1 METKRRNPTLT
12 MLSKDFI
19 QLSLSSIIANRLRS
33 GLTMLGIAVGI
44 ASVVLLT
51 SIGEG
56 IHKFVLDE
64 FTQFGTTLIAIN
76 PGKATT
82 LGTPVGIMGTVR
94 PLSIDDAEALRRVPR
109 THALVAGVWGNAEV
123 KVGNR
128 HRRTMVVGTGPAM
141 PEAFSMQIRLGQFL
155 PEDNPRSPR
164 AFAVLGAK
172 LHHELFGS
180 DNPLGRY
187 IRIGGDRYRVV
198 GVMASKGQ
206 VLGMDLDDSVYVP
219 TARSLDLF
227 NRDGLMEVD
236 LLYDEG
242 ANVDEVVAGIKRV
255 LINRHG
261 REDFTIT
268 TQQQMMDVLGKVLNV
283 LTFAVGALGSISLVV
298 GGIGIFTI
306 MIIAISERTGEIGL
320 LRALGAEQ
328 GQIMGLFLGEA
339 AVLAGLGGIAGLLL
353 GIGGAQLLTF
363 ALPALPVH
371 TPWIYVVIAEA
382 LAILIGLIA
391 GVVPARRAAQ
401 LDPVEALRAE

>member
-1 METKRRNPTLT
+1 
-12 MLSKDFI
+12 MLSKDFA
-19 QLSLSSIIANRLRS
+19 QLSLSSIVSNRMRS

-82 LGTPVGIMGTVR
+82 LGTPIGIMGTVR

-109 THALVAGVWGNAEV
+109 THALVAGAWGNAEV
-123 KVGNR
+123 KAGNK
-128 HRRTMVVGTGPAM
+128 RRRVMVLGTGPAM
-141 PEAFSMQIRLGQFL
+141 PEAFSMAVRLGHFL
-155 PEDNPRSPR
+155 PEDDPRSPR
-164 AFAVLGAK
+164 AFAVLGSK
-172 LHHELFGS
+172 VHHELFGS
-180 DNPLGRY
+180 TSPLGRY
-187 IRIGGDRYRVV
+187 VRIGGDRYRVI
-198 GVMASKGQ
+198 GVMASKGEI
-206 VLGMDLDDSVYVP
+206 LGMDLDDAVYVP
-219 TARSLDLF
+219 AARSLDLF
-227 NRDGLMEVD
+227 NRDGLMEID
-236 LLYDEG
+236 LLYEEG
-242 ANVDEVVAGIKRV
+242 ANVDEVVAGIKRI

-306 MIIAISERTGEIGL
+306 MTIAIAERTGEIGL
-320 LRALGAEQ
+320 LRALGAES
-328 GQIMGLFLGEA
+328 GQVLLLFLVEA
-339 AVLAGLGGIAGLLL
+339 AVLAGLGGIAGLVL
-353 GIGGAQLLTF
+353 GIGGAQLLTL
-363 ALPALPVH
+363 AIPALPVH
-371 TPWIYVVIAEA
+371 TPWLYVVIAEA
-382 LAILIGLIA
+382 LAIVIGIIA

-401 LDPVEALRAE
+401 LDPVEALRTE